1 VQLVHMEEPA
11 TPVQQVLKVKLATL
25 VQLVKWV
32 ALAKPVKQERR
43 AMLVLKAF
51 LA

>member
-1 VQLVHMEEPA
+1 MEEPA
-11 TPVQQVLKVKLATL
+11 TPAQQVLKETPETL
-25 VQLVKWV
+25 VQPVVPV